1 MRGDGEDLYID
12 IDIDINVNINIDIDS
27 PGVDIDVRGGDTRL
41 ENYSATLVH
50 KACHSFSPNSTF
62 QQFSHPRSG
71 DTSGGSGCLIDLI
84 N

>member
-1 MRGDGEDLYID
+1 MRGDGEGLGLDIDIDIHNDVYIYID
-12 IDIDINVNINIDIDS
+12 IDIYNDIDIDS
-27 PGVDIDVRGGDTRL
+27 PGVDIDVRGNDTKL

-71 DTSGGSGCLIDLI
+71 DTSG
-84 N
+84 